1 MEGIA
6 AWLARISWPI
16 VTRVLTAMGIGT
28 VTYTGANTAL
38 SSALQAAKTA
48 FAGIGADVAQL
59 LAMAG
64 FFDFMSITS
73 GGIMSGLAWMV
84 LKKFAIQSGTQ

>member
-6 AWLARISWPI
+6 AWIARISWPI

-38 SSALQAAKTA
+38 SSALQAAKVA

-84 LKKFAIQSGTQ
+84 LKRFAIQSGTQ

>member
-6 AWLARISWPI
+6 AWIARISWPI
-16 VTRVLTAMGIGT
+16 VTRVLSAMGVGT
-28 VTYTGANTAL
+28 ITYVGANTAL
-38 SSALQAAKTA
+38 QQGLQAAKTA
-48 FAGIGADVAQL
+48 FAGLAGDVAQL

-84 LKKFAIQSGTQ
+84 LKRFAIQSGTQ